1 VSGENVTFLFVLVV
15 SAGFFALNVQRLVR
29 YMRIGQPEHRLD
41 HIGRRVLNVLNV
53 GIAQTRILREPIA
66 GVMHATIFWGFI
78 VLTAG
83 TIEVLIAGVFPEF
96 GYHRFL
102 PSGPTRAYEL
112 SQDAFAVLV
121 LGAVSFAYVRRLV
134 LRPRRLEGDNV
145 EHLDAYIILGM
156 IGMLMVTL
164 LFAGAFLSV
173 ARPGA
178 LGDGHLASRALAIAF
193 GGMSPDI
200 AWPAYRVSWWA
211 HALLVLAFLNYL
223 PYSKH
228 LHVATSLFNVFFSNT
243 SWKSERAV
251 MRPMN
256 LEADVEQ
263 FGASDVE
270 HLTWKN
276 LLDGY
281 SCTECGRCTA
291 ACPANITGKALSPRK
306 IVVNT
311 RQRLVEKGALVTG
324 DRMEFL
330 RPMFV
335 HREGLDAT
343 KPEDDRKDGGY
354 DARAGG
360 VPSASSSAVS
370 PDSPA
375 AISRSPE
382 EVLGHRLMDYY
393 ITEEELWACTSCRAC
408 VQECPVSIDQLD
420 IINEMRRFLV
430 LTESRF
436 PAEVQPAFESLER
449 NGSPWAFS
457 PAERAKWADG
467 MSIPTMA
474 EMQARGERPDV
485 LFWVGCMGSFDDRAK
500 KITVAFARILQAC
513 DVRFAILGQDEHC
526 HGDPARRMGNEYL
539 YQMLAK
545 DVIGTLDRFAVQ
557 TVVTTCPHCFHQ
569 IGNEFPQLGGN
580 YEVIHHSTYI
590 ERLLVE
596 NRVPL
601 QSAEGERLV
610 VAYHDSCYL
619 GRYNDIYDA
628 PREALRRALPVVNL
642 VEPKRTRDRGLCCGA
657 GGGRMFM
664 EERTGKRINAERV
677 DELLATGADTI
688 AVACPFC
695 MTMMHDGARARDAN
709 VQVLDIAEVVAQRLA

>member
-1 VSGENVTFLFVLVV
+1 MTAENVVFLFVLVV
-15 SAGFFALNVQRLVR
+15 AAGFFALNVQRLVE
-29 YMRIGQPEHRLD
+29 YMRLGKPEQRTDRPFL
-41 HIGRRVLNVLNV
+41 RAWNVLRV
-53 GIAQTRILREPIA
+53 GIAQTKILREPIA
-66 GVMHATIFWGFI
+66 GIMHATIFWGFM

-83 TIEVLIAGVFPEF
+83 TVELLIAGVFPAF
-96 GYHRFL
+96 SYAFVL
-102 PSGPTRAYEL
+102 PAQLYAGFEL
-112 SQDAFAVLV
+112 SQDAFAVFV
-121 LGAVSFAYVRRLV
+121 LGAIGFAYFRRLV

-145 EHLDAYIILGM
+145 EHLDAYLILGM
-156 IGMLMVTL
+156 IGALMLTL
-164 LFAGAFLSV
+164 LLSGAFQAV
-173 ARPGA
+173 ARPGTVA
-178 LGDGHLASRALAIAF
+178 PSRFASFGLGLAIA
-193 GGMSPDI
+193 GMDPGA
-200 AWPAYRVSWWA
+200 AWVAYRVSWWS

-228 LHVATSLFNVFFSNT
+228 LHVASSLFNVFFSNT
-243 SWKSERAV
+243 SWKGERAV
-251 MRPMN
+251 MRPMD
-256 LEADVEQ
+256 LEADVEK

-270 HLTWKN
+270 DLTWKN

-291 ACPANITGKALSPRK
+291 VCPANITGKPLSPRK
-306 IVVNT
+306 IVVNA
-311 RQRLVEKGALVTG
+311 RQRLMEKGPVVTG

-330 RPMFV
+330 RPVFV
-335 HREGLDAT
+335 HA
-343 KPEDDRKDGGY
+343 DGAEAG
-354 DARAGG
+354 ART
-360 VPSASSSAVS
+360 
-370 PDSPA
+370 D
-375 AISRSPE
+375 E
-382 EVLGHRLMDYY
+382 ETLAHRLLDNF

-420 IINEMRRFLV
+420 VINEMRRFLV
-430 LTESRF
+430 LSESRF
-436 PAEVQPAFESLER
+436 PPEIQPAFESLER
-449 NGSPWAFS
+449 NGSPWAF
-457 PAERAKWADG
+457 AQADRAKWAEG
-467 MSIPTMA
+467 MNIPTMLQMH
-474 EMQARGERPDV
+474 ERRERPDV

-513 DVRFAILGQDEHC
+513 GVRFAILGQEEHC

-545 DVIGTLDRFAVQ
+545 GTIETLDRYQVT
-557 TVVTTCPHCFHQ
+557 TVVTSCPHCFHQ

-590 ERLLVE
+590 ERLLQD

-601 QSAEGERLV
+601 QTAEGKRLT

-628 PREALRRALPVVNL
+628 PRETLRRALPVVNL
-642 VEPKRTRDRGLCCGA
+642 VEPKRTKDRGLCCGA

-664 EERTGKRINAERV
+664 EESTGKRINLERV

-695 MTMMHDGARARDAN
+695 MTMMHDGAKARDAN
-709 VQVLDIAEVVAQRLA
+709 VQVLDIAEVVAERLA